1 MFVQYSEI
9 LFQKSAWSENDKKVK
24 IKLLRESLIYNYRG
38 ILLSELGEGESYKNT
53 ICLENQLSESLRD

>member
-24 IKLLRESLIYNYRG
+24 IKLLRESLIYRG
-38 ILLSELGEGESYKNT
+38 ILLNELGERESYKNT
-53 ICLENQLSESLRD
+53 ICLEN